1 MQVLNQRCVR
11 ISRSSCARES
21 RKPAQVYA
29 QVQKTACTLYT
40 YIIHVY
46 RSLQYRPVVGPLPI
60 PSISPDSPAKL
71 DPDPSPTRKTRDF
84 VSFCLFLVFD
94 ILHGKKESRWTR
106 PVDSGRGNSLR
117 HPPPPPFPFPNSRD
131 NTPAPTPNRNRNTDS
146 SDRHESASCSRS
158 VECGLRECGNLRQ
171 FTPTRPSRWSV

>member
-117 HPPPPPFPFPNSRD
+117 HPPPLSLSLIAETIHPLQPQ
-131 NTPAPTPNRNRNTDS
+131 TETETQI
-146 SDRHESASCSRS
+146 HLI
-158 VECGLRECGNLRQ
+158 GMNLHRV
-171 FTPTRPSRWSV
+171 PDL

>member
-117 HPPPPPFPFPNSRD
+117 HPPPPLSLSLIAETIHPPQPQ
-131 NTPAPTPNRNRNTDS
+131 TETETQI
-146 SDRHESASCSRS
+146 HLI
-158 VECGLRECGNLRQ
+158 GMNLHRV
-171 FTPTRPSRWSV
+171 PDL